1 MCDIVVALCKPKNAL
16 HACKSHFR
24 KLSHIPSHALIK
36 FKILLS
42 CFKNNIY
49 WFCFV
54 FTFRSNLLLQAS
66 NMPTMSTCPNWSTTW
81 KWLFTKK
88 SLGLPALKILFP
100 QDYPSAPCF
109 SVILRDF
116 HNFTN
121 SQFHEFA
128 ISRIHNFTNF
138 QKRLILWS
146 SLTWLLHE
154 KN

>member
-88 SLGLPALKILFP
+88 FLGLPALKILFP
-100 QDYPSAPCF
+100 QGYPSAPCC
-109 SVILRDF
+109 SVIPQ

-121 SQFHEFA
+121 SQYNEFT
-128 ISRIHNFTNF
+128 ISRIFKKVWFFGLVLKNF
-138 QKRLILWS
+138 W
-146 SLTWLLHE
+146 
-154 KN
+154 